1 MTNVDIGFTNS
12 SEGSSTFD
20 IAGDGG
26 VHITVRSSGSQGRGE
41 GEEGDRS
48 AEGLWYA
55 VPFYIKKAQR
65 SLISQRSW
73 CIRRTSSHSLKV
85 CTFTIMFL

>member
-1 MTNVDIGFTNS
+1 MMNVDIGLTNS
-12 SEGSSTFD
+12 SEGSDTFD

-26 VHITVRSSGSQGRGE
+26 VHITVRSSDSQGCGE

-55 VPFYIKKAQR
+55 VPFCYKDMMKIAQR
-65 SLISQRSW
+65 TLI
-73 CIRRTSSHSLKV
+73 HSDRGA
-85 CTFTIMFL
+85 